1 MAEEGII
8 SGYLVL
14 PDLLTRPEDRAVG
27 NWGENPDVPHGGTSN
42 DVRGLHQP
50 GAQRIHEIR
59 RRHSSD
65 ADSLLLYV
73 EGF

>member
-27 NWGENPDVPHGGTSN
+27 NWGENPDVPHGGI
-42 DVRGLHQP
+42 DGLQNSHFQT
-50 GAQRIHEIR
+50 GVTMAMSRQRRLHL
-59 RRHSSD
+59 
-65 ADSLLLYV
+65 AV
-73 EGF
+73 N